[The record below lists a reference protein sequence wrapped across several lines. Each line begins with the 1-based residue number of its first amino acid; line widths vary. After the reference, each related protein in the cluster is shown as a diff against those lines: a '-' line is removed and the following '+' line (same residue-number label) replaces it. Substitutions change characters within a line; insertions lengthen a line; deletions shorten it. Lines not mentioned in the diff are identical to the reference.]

1 MNIRKEIG
9 AKIKA
14 AREEKGL
21 SQEEL
26 ADMAKVARRTII
38 NIEQGAF
45 NPKIETVN
53 DIAKALDCKIE
64 IAKAD

>member
-9 AKIKA
+9 KKIKA

-26 ADMAKVARRTII
+26 ADMAKVSRRTVV

-45 NPKIETVN
+45 NPKLETVN
-53 DIAKALDCKIE
+53 DIAQALDCRVE
-64 IAKAD
+64 IAED